1 VRLAR
6 RAPVGRA
13 GRAER
18 RRRTVGRP
26 SVVEES
32 RSAIEELATEKD
44 SEGSPVQSK
53 EVVCRL
59 QAKGYDGDKTVYT
72 LIKTLR
78 EDDDDEFITR
88 FEGMPGEFCQHDFGQ
103 VDVRFADGALKRV
116 HFFASRLTA
125 EARVVDV
132 CGEGAGG
139 RQERRLRRPRR
150 PQLLSVAAE
159 IRSELTVQV

>member
-1 VRLAR
+1 MSPEVSRVCNWLAVPLSTR
-6 RAPVGRA
+6 VW
-13 GRAER
+13 
-18 RRRTVGRP
+18 RP
-26 SVVEES
+26 
-32 RSAIEELATEKD
+32 LTKL
-44 SEGSPVQSK
+44 
-53 EVVCRL
+53 EVVL
-59 QAKGYDGDKTVYT
+59 AAT
-72 LIKTLR
+72 LAIDTA
-78 EDDDDEFITR
+78 
-88 FEGMPGEFCQHDFGQ
+88 
-103 VDVRFADGALKRV
+103 FADGALKRV